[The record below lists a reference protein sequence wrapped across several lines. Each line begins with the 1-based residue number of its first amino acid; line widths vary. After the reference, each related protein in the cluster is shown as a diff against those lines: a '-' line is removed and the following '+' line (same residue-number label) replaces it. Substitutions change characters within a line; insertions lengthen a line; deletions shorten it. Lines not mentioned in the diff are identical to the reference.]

1 MVSGVTSISTGS
13 RAIGPTLGGDDD
25 DDETIPLNVRRRP
38 GVDPATGPESSGAD
52 LPVAA
57 VWPDRL
63 RGTAG
68 ARTVADMDVRL
79 PPGPRLPNLLQ
90 AVLALSAPV
99 VLFPAAAKRYGVPFT
114 LTMLPQRRKIVAV
127 AEPEQVK
134 DVFAGSP
141 SVFHAGKGNDLLR
154 PLLGEHSLLLQDGDE
169 HARARR
175 LLAPAFG
182 RREIAGYRGLVEEVT
197 AQQLDRW
204 PRSGRVRAHVLLNEL
219 TLEVILRV
227 VFGVSDSARLDRMRP
242 IVARAVDAGPLVM
255 IGLGIPA
262 LRGIG
267 PWKREI
273 GDLAAIHEFLAE
285 EIELA
290 RRDPELPDRR
300 DLLALLVRASAADA
314 QGLSDA
320 ELRDQLMTLVA
331 AGHET
336 TATAMAWAML
346 ELARHP
352 GVQQRCVDE
361 MTAGEDTEYLDA
373 VIKEVLRLHPVV
385 PMVMRELQEPA
396 TVGGRDYPRGVTISP
411 SIVLAHRAD
420 SAYPSPQDFD
430 PQRFLGDVPTPTTW
444 LPFGGGARRCI
455 GASFAMMEGQV
466 ILQQLL
472 QRYRL
477 DPVGSGREWPRSRN
491 VTLYPWKRAR
501 VELRP
506 R

>member
-1 MVSGVTSISTGS
+1 M
-13 RAIGPTLGGDDD
+13 
-25 DDETIPLNVRRRP
+25 
-38 GVDPATGPESSGAD
+38 
-52 LPVAA
+52 
-57 VWPDRL
+57 
-63 RGTAG
+63 
-68 ARTVADMDVRL
+68 
-79 PPGPRLPNLLQ
+79 LQ
-90 AVLALSAPV
+90 VVLSLAAPV
-99 VLFPAAAKRYGVPFT
+99 VIFPAAAKRYGVPFT
-114 LTMLPQRRKIVAV
+114 LTMLPRRRKIVAV
-127 AEPEQVK
+127 AEPAQVK

-227 VFGVSDSARLDRMRP
+227 VFGVSDSARLDRIRP

-262 LRGIG
+262 LHGIG
-267 PWKREI
+267 PWKRELN
-273 GDLAAIHEFLAE
+273 DLATIHEFLAE

-290 RRDPELPDRR
+290 RRDPELPERR

-361 MTAGEDTEYLDA
+361 MAATEADAGETAGDGAAGDGAAGGGTAGAGPAGGDTEYLDA

-396 TVGGRDYPRGVTISP
+396 TIDGRDYPRGVTISP

-420 SAYPSPQDFD
+420 AAYPSPQDFD

>member
-1 MVSGVTSISTGS
+1 M
-13 RAIGPTLGGDDD
+13 RLNLGRDDD
-25 DDETIPLNVRRRP
+25 DDETIPMNVRRP
-38 GVDPATGPESSGAD
+38 AGVLRSTG
-52 LPVAA
+52 A
-57 VWPDRL
+57 VWADRL
-63 RGTAG
+63 RGAPT
-68 ARTVADMDVRL
+68 ARTVSGMDVRL

-90 AVLALSAPV
+90 ALLALAAPV

-227 VFGVSDSARLDRMRP
+227 VFGVTDSARLDRMRP
-242 IVARAVDAGPLVM
+242 IVARAVDAGPVVM

-262 LRGIG
+262 LRGVG
-267 PWKREI
+267 PWKREVD
-273 GDLAAIHEFLAE
+273 DLAAIHEFLGE

-290 RRDPELPDRR
+290 RHDPDLAGRR
-300 DLLALLVRASAADA
+300 DLLALLVRASADDA

-361 MTAGEDTEYLDA
+361 MAAGGMAAGGADPGPTHTAGDARSAVGETEYLDA

-420 SAYPSPQDFD
+420 EAYPSPQDFD
-430 PQRFLGDVPTPTTW
+430 PRRFLGDVPTPTTW

-455 GASFAMMEGQV
+455 GASFALMEGQV
-466 ILQQLL
+466 ILQQVLG
-472 QRYRL
+472 RYRL
-477 DPVGSGREWPRSRN
+477 VPVGRGREWPRSRN
-491 VTLYPWKRAR
+491 VTLYPWRRAR

>member
-1 MVSGVTSISTGS
+1 M
-13 RAIGPTLGGDDD
+13 
-25 DDETIPLNVRRRP
+25 
-38 GVDPATGPESSGAD
+38 
-52 LPVAA
+52 
-57 VWPDRL
+57 
-63 RGTAG
+63 
-68 ARTVADMDVRL
+68 
-79 PPGPRLPNLLQ
+79 
-90 AVLALSAPV
+90 LALSAPV

-127 AEPEQVK
+127 AEPAQVK

-273 GDLAAIHEFLAE
+273 GDLAAIHEFLSE

-290 RRDPELPDRR
+290 RRDPELSERR

-352 GVQQRCVDE
+352 GVQERCAGEVAADE
-361 MTAGEDTEYLDA
+361 MRADAVAAGGEDAAEAAGAAPAGGETEYLDA

-420 SAYPSPQDFD
+420 AAYPSPRDFD

-477 DPVGSGREWPRSRN
+477 HPVGSGREWPRSRN

>member
-1 MVSGVTSISTGS
+1 M
-13 RAIGPTLGGDDD
+13 
-25 DDETIPLNVRRRP
+25 
-38 GVDPATGPESSGAD
+38 
-52 LPVAA
+52 
-57 VWPDRL
+57 
-63 RGTAG
+63 
-68 ARTVADMDVRL
+68 
-79 PPGPRLPNLLQ
+79 LQ
-90 AVLALSAPV
+90 VVLSLAAPV
-99 VLFPAAAKRYGVPFT
+99 VIFPAAAKRYGVPFT

-127 AEPEQVK
+127 AEPAQVK

-227 VFGVSDSARLDRMRP
+227 VFGVSDSARLDRIRP

-262 LRGIG
+262 LHGLG
-267 PWKREI
+267 PWKRELN
-273 GDLAAIHEFLAE
+273 DLATIHEFLAE

-290 RRDPELPDRR
+290 RRDPELPERR

-361 MTAGEDTEYLDA
+361 MAATEADAGETAGDGAAGDGAAGGGTAGAGPAGGDTEYLDA

-396 TVGGRDYPRGVTISP
+396 TIDGRDYPRGVTISP

-420 SAYPSPQDFD
+420 AAYPSPQDFD

>member
-1 MVSGVTSISTGS
+1 MG
-13 RAIGPTLGGDDD
+13 
-25 DDETIPLNVRRRP
+25 RP
-38 GVDPATGPESSGAD
+38 VE
-52 LPVAA
+52 A
-57 VWPDRL
+57 VWADRL
-63 RGTAG
+63 RGASA
-68 ARTVADMDVRL
+68 ARTVSGMDVRL

-90 AVLALSAPV
+90 ALLALAAPV

-197 AQQLDRW
+197 ARQLDRW
-204 PRSGRVRAHVLLNEL
+204 PRSGRVRAHVLLNQL

-227 VFGVSDSARLDRMRP
+227 VFGVTDSARLDRMRP
-242 IVARAVDAGPLVM
+242 IVARAVDAGPVVM

-267 PWKREI
+267 PWKREVD
-273 GDLAAIHEFLAE
+273 DLAAIHEFLGE

-290 RRDPELPDRR
+290 RRDPELAERR
-300 DLLALLVRASAADA
+300 DLLALLVRASADDA

-336 TATAMAWAML
+336 TATAMAWAVL

-352 GVQQRCVDE
+352 GVQERCVDE
-361 MTAGEDTEYLDA
+361 MAAGGADSDDSARGAGDARAAVGETEYLDA

-396 TVGGRDYPRGVTISP
+396 TVGGRDYPRVVTISP

-420 SAYPSPQDFD
+420 AAYPSPQDFD
-430 PQRFLGDVPTPTTW
+430 PRRFLGDVPTPTTW

-466 ILQQLL
+466 ILRQML

-477 DPVGSGREWPRSRN
+477 VPVGGGREWPRSRN
-491 VTLYPWKRAR
+491 VTLYPWRRAR

>member
-1 MVSGVTSISTGS
+1 MC
-13 RAIGPTLGGDDD
+13 PTVGAEGD
-25 DDETIPLNVRRRP
+25 DDETIVMNVRR
-38 GVDPATGPESSGAD
+38 PAGFRRAAD
-52 LPVAA
+52 A

-63 RGTAG
+63 RGAPT
-68 ARTVADMDVRL
+68 ARTVSDMDTRL

-90 AVLALSAPV
+90 ALLALSAPV

-127 AEPEQVK
+127 SEPAQVK

-154 PLLGEHSLLLQDGDE
+154 PLLGVHSLLLQDGGD

-182 RREIAGYRGLVEEVT
+182 RREIAGYRGLVEQVT

-227 VFGVSDSARLDRMRP
+227 VFGVSDTARLDRMRP
-242 IVARAVDAGPLVM
+242 IVARAVDAGPVVM
-255 IGLGIPA
+255 IGLGMPA

-267 PWKREI
+267 PWKREVR
-273 GDLAAIHEFLAE
+273 DLAAIHEFLGE
-285 EIELA
+285 EIEQA
-290 RRDPELPDRR
+290 RRDPALAERR
-300 DLLALLVRASAADA
+300 DLLALLVRASAEDA
-314 QGLSDA
+314 QGLTDA

-336 TATAMAWAML
+336 TATAMAWSML

-352 GVQQRCVDE
+352 GVQERCVDE
-361 MTAGEDTEYLDA
+361 MTAAGADQDGAAAGDAEYLDA

-396 TVGGRDYPRGVTISP
+396 TVGGREYPRGVTISP
-411 SIVLAHRAD
+411 SIVLAHRSDD
-420 SAYPSPQDFD
+420 SYPSPQDFD

-466 ILQQLL
+466 ILQQVL

-477 DPVGSGREWPRSRN
+477 VPVGRGREWPRSRN
-491 VTLYPWKRAR
+491 VTLYPWRRAR
-501 VELRP
+501 VELQAR
-506 R
+506 

>member
-1 MVSGVTSISTGS
+1 MGILERRDRRIARAGSPDRPLAGGPSRDRIGVCRPVRITGS
-13 RAIGPTLGGDDD
+13 A
-25 DDETIPLNVRRRP
+25 
-38 GVDPATGPESSGAD
+38 SAD
-52 LPVAA
+52 NSVS
-57 VWPDRL
+57 PDRL
-63 RGTAG
+63 RSRPC
-68 ARTVADMDVRL
+68 ARTVSDMDVRL
-79 PPGPRLPNLLQ
+79 PPGPRLPNLVQVL
-90 AVLALSAPV
+90 LALSAPMV
-99 VLFPAAAKRYGVPFT
+99 IFPAAAKRYGVPFT
-114 LTMLPQRRKIVAV
+114 LTMAPNRRKIVALS
-127 AEPEQVK
+127 EPDQVK

-154 PLLGEHSLLLQDGDE
+154 PLLGNHSLLLQDGDE

-197 AQQLDRW
+197 VQQLDRW
-204 PRSGRVRAHVLLNEL
+204 PRSGRVRAHLLLNEL

-227 VFGVSDSARLDRMRP
+227 VFGVSDSKRLDRIRP
-242 IVARAVDAGPLVM
+242 IVGRAVDAGPVVM

-262 LRGIG
+262 LHGFG
-267 PWKREI
+267 PWRREI
-273 GDLAAIHEFLAE
+273 DDLATIHDFLGE
-285 EIELA
+285 EIDAA
-290 RRDPELPDRR
+290 RRDPALPERR
-300 DLLALLVRASAADA
+300 DLLALLVRASAEDA
-314 QGLSDA
+314 QGLTDE

-352 GVQQRCVDE
+352 DVQDRCVEE
-361 MTAGEDTEYLDA
+361 MEQGGTEYLDA

-396 TVGGRDYPRGVTISP
+396 TIGGRDYAEGVTVSP
-411 SIVLAHRAD
+411 SIVLAHRAEE
-420 SAYPSPQDFD
+420 AYPSPQEFD
-430 PQRFLGDVPTPTTW
+430 PGRFLDDVPTPTTW

-472 QRYRL
+472 QQYRL
-477 DPVGSGREWPRSRN
+477 ERVGSGREWPRARN
-491 VTLYPWKRAR
+491 VTLYPWRRAR

>member
-1 MVSGVTSISTGS
+1 MNVRWTPGCVPCSPDSPRVLRRYAELSGV
-13 RAIGPTLGGDDD
+13 
-25 DDETIPLNVRRRP
+25 RP
-38 GVDPATGPESSGAD
+38 GKAARGAR
-52 LPVAA
+52 V
-57 VWPDRL
+57 
-63 RGTAG
+63 
-68 ARTVADMDVRL
+68 ARTVVDMDTRL
-79 PPGPRLPNLLQ
+79 PSGPRLPQLVQSLFTI
-90 AVLALSAPV
+90 AAPTFT
-99 VLFPAAAKRYGVPFT
+99 FPVAARRYGVPFS
-114 LTMLPQRRKIVAV
+114 LRLLQGRRIVAV
-127 AEPEQVK
+127 SEPAQVK

-182 RREIAGYRGLVEEVT
+182 RREIAGYRAMVEEVT
-197 AQQLDRW
+197 AQQVATW
-204 PRSGRVRAHVLLNEL
+204 PPSGRVRAHILLNEL

-227 VFGVSDSARLDRMRP
+227 VFGVTDTARLDRMRP
-242 IVARAVDAGPLVM
+242 IVARTVDAGPVVM
-255 IGLGIPA
+255 IGLGKPE
-262 LRGIG
+262 LHRFW
-267 PWKREI
+267 PWSREVR
-273 GDLAAIHEFLAE
+273 DLASIHEFLAE
-285 EIELA
+285 EIEGA
-290 RRDPELPDRR
+290 RRDPDLAARR
-300 DLLALLVRASAADA
+300 DLLALLVRASAEDA
-314 QGLSDA
+314 QGLSDS
-320 ELRDQLMTLVA
+320 ELRHQLITLVA

-352 GVQQRCVDE
+352 DIQDRCVEE
-361 MTAGEDTEYLDA
+361 MEAGGTEYLDA

-396 TVGGRDYPRGVTISP
+396 TVDGRTYPAGVTVSP
-411 SIVLAHRAD
+411 SIVLAHCSSD
-420 SAYPSPQDFD
+420 AYPSPRDFD

-466 ILQQLL
+466 ILQQVLR
-472 QRYRL
+472 RYRIE
-477 DPVGSGREWPRSRN
+477 PVGSGREWPRARN

-501 VELRP
+501 VTLRG

>member
-1 MVSGVTSISTGS
+1 
-13 RAIGPTLGGDDD
+13 
-25 DDETIPLNVRRRP
+25 
-38 GVDPATGPESSGAD
+38 
-52 LPVAA
+52 
-57 VWPDRL
+57 
-63 RGTAG
+63 
-68 ARTVADMDVRL
+68 MDVRL

-90 AVLALSAPV
+90 ALLALSAPV

-127 AEPEQVK
+127 SEPAQVK

-154 PLLGEHSLLLQDGDE
+154 PLLGVHSLLLQDGGD

-182 RREIAGYRGLVEEVT
+182 RREIAGYRGLVEQVT
-197 AQQLDRW
+197 AQQLGRW

-227 VFGVSDSARLDRMRP
+227 VFGVSDTARLDRMRP
-242 IVARAVDAGPLVM
+242 IVARAVDAGPVVM
-255 IGLGIPA
+255 IGLGMPA

-267 PWKREI
+267 PWKREVR
-273 GDLAAIHEFLAE
+273 DLAAIHEFLGE
-285 EIELA
+285 EIEQA
-290 RRDPELPDRR
+290 RRDPALAERR
-300 DLLALLVRASAADA
+300 DLLALLVRASAEDA
-314 QGLSDA
+314 QGLTDA

-352 GVQQRCVDE
+352 GVQERCVDE
-361 MTAGEDTEYLDA
+361 MAAVDAYEDGAAAADTEYLDA

-396 TVGGRDYPRGVTISP
+396 TVGGREYPRGVTISP
-411 SIVLAHRAD
+411 SIVLAHRSAD
-420 SAYPSPQDFD
+420 SYPSPQDFD

-466 ILQQLL
+466 ILQQVL

-477 DPVGSGREWPRSRN
+477 VPVGRGREWPRSRN
-491 VTLYPWKRAR
+491 VTLYPWRRAR
-501 VELRP
+501 VELQAR
-506 R
+506 

>member
-1 MVSGVTSISTGS
+1 M
-13 RAIGPTLGGDDD
+13 
-25 DDETIPLNVRRRP
+25 
-38 GVDPATGPESSGAD
+38 
-52 LPVAA
+52 
-57 VWPDRL
+57 
-63 RGTAG
+63 
-68 ARTVADMDVRL
+68 
-79 PPGPRLPNLLQ
+79 LQ
-90 AVLALSAPV
+90 VVLSLAAPV
-99 VLFPAAAKRYGVPFT
+99 VIFPAAAKRYGVPFT

-127 AEPEQVK
+127 AEPAQVK

-227 VFGVSDSARLDRMRP
+227 VFGVSDSARLDRIRP

-262 LRGIG
+262 LHGIG
-267 PWKREI
+267 PWKRELN
-273 GDLAAIHEFLAE
+273 DLATIHEFLAE

-290 RRDPELPDRR
+290 RRDPELPERR

-361 MTAGEDTEYLDA
+361 MAATEADAGETAGDGAAGGGTAGAGPAGGDTEYLDA

-396 TVGGRDYPRGVTISP
+396 TIDGRDYPRGVTISP

-420 SAYPSPQDFD
+420 AAYPSPQDFD

>member
-1 MVSGVTSISTGS
+1 MC
-13 RAIGPTLGGDDD
+13 A
-25 DDETIPLNVRRRP
+25 
-38 GVDPATGPESSGAD
+38 
-52 LPVAA
+52 
-57 VWPDRL
+57 DRL
-63 RGTAG
+63 RRTVG
-68 ARTVADMDVRL
+68 ARTVSVMDVRL

-90 AVLALSAPV
+90 AVLALSAPA

-127 AEPEQVK
+127 AEPAQVK

-227 VFGVSDSARLDRMRP
+227 VFGVSDTARLDRMRP
-242 IVARAVDAGPLVM
+242 IVARAVDAGPVVM

-267 PWKREI
+267 PWRREI
-273 GDLAAIHEFLAE
+273 RDLEAIHEFLGE
-285 EIELA
+285 EIDRA
-290 RRDPELPDRR
+290 RRDPGLPERR
-300 DLLALLVRASAADA
+300 DLLALLVRASADDA

-352 GVQQRCVDE
+352 GVQERCTE
-361 MTAGEDTEYLDA
+361 EIAAGGESEYLDA

-396 TVGGRDYPRGVTISP
+396 TVGGRLYPRGVTVSP
-411 SIVLAHRAD
+411 SIVLAHRAPE
-420 SAYPSPQDFD
+420 AYPSPQDFD
-430 PQRFLGDVPTPTTW
+430 PGRFLGEVPTPTTW

-466 ILQQLL
+466 ILRELL
-472 QRYRL
+472 RRYRL
-477 DPVGSGREWPRSRN
+477 APVGSGREWPRSRN
-491 VTLYPWKRAR
+491 VTLYPWRRAR